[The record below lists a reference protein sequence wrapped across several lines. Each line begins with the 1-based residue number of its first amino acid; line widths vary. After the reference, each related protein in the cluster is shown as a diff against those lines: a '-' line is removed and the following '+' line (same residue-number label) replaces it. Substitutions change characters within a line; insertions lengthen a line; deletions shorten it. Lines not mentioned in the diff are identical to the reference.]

1 MKAWEL
7 HVKIL
12 YQSKNQ
18 VEQVKL
24 NPVAAYLILKVLVLK
39 GLDVFN
45 TPTLLPKLY
54 ISFLRWSIVCVP
66 FSLPDVSQ
74 L

>member
-1 MKAWEL
+1 MK
-7 HVKIL
+7 KIL

-24 NPVAAYLILKVLVLK
+24 NSVAAYQVLKVLVLK

-45 TPTLLPKLY
+45 TPGLLPKLY

-66 FSLPDVSQ
+66 FSVPDVSQ